1 MLSSYPFGAC
11 VSTYSYLPAFK
22 VNSCSLSVD
31 TNSNDFPLSKP
42 SVQVTFILAPG
53 TSFPVATSTFLI
65 NNLPVVALSLTSHL
79 TTWPSF
85 VISNFPISLLSSYP
99 FGACI
104 STYSYFPAFN
114 VNSCSLSVDTN
125 SNDFPLSKPS
135 VQVTFI
141 FAPGTS
147 FPVAMSTFLINNL
160 PVVALSVKSN
170 LVTSS
175 ALTSTF
181 TGFTMLYPLGALTS
195 LIT

>member
-1 MLSSYPFGAC
+1 MSKPSIQVIFILAPGTSLPVATSTFLINNLPVVALSLTEHLTTWPSCVISNFPTSLLSSYPFGAC
-11 VSTYSYLPAFK
+11 VSTNSYCPAFK

-53 TSFPVATSTFLI
+53 TSLPVAT
-65 NNLPVVALSLTSHL
+65 
-79 TTWPSF
+79 
-85 VISNFPISLLSSYP
+85 
-99 FGACI
+99 
-104 STYSYFPAFN
+104 
-114 VNSCSLSVDTN
+114 
-125 SNDFPLSKPS
+125 
-135 VQVTFI
+135 
-141 FAPGTS
+141 
-147 FPVAMSTFLINNL
+147 STFLINNL

-195 LIT
+195 LRT